1 MLKSD
6 LPTFRAELVSS
17 GGGSLTLSSG
27 ESGDVSAYLV
37 ALAQGEKG
45 EDGEDGQDGIID
57 DTFELYSKN
66 LKSYPY
72 ALSYTGEKLTS
83 ITYTTPDGSV
93 VKTLNYTGDE
103 LTSIVLSGAAVPAAI
118 NKTKTLSY
126 TSGKLTGVAYS

>member
-37 ALAQGEKG
+37 ALAKG
-45 EDGEDGQDGIID
+45 DKGDGGDPGIID